1 MQMMPKINWPQRVD
15 SDAVARDEIA
25 SDVLVATVSSIPVQL
40 IRAFRFA
47 PQRLIGEASRDAF
60 SSLTRFLHGG
70 LNKTS
75 VAWRMP
81 GECPELSLGAW
92 DAVPHPLCNAT
103 CRPRNGDA
111 MCAPLS
117 RRSAAKLLVAGRCV
131 RRRAGA
137 HHRALS
143 AGRAV

>member
-47 PQRLIGEASRDAF
+47 SQRLIGKASRDAF

-81 GECPELSLGAW
+81 GRMPGIKPGGVGRGA
-92 DAVPHPLCNAT
+92 APFVQ
-103 CRPRNGDA
+103 RNILA
-111 MCAPLS
+111 AE
-117 RRSAAKLLVAGRCV
+117 RRCDV
-131 RRRAGA
+131 RAFEPPFRSQTAR
-137 HHRALS
+137 
-143 AGRAV
+143 